1 MKINKNFYIII
12 LLFSVI
18 FCSSSKKTKKI
29 EQTQI
34 DEIQL
39 GEQVNSIYMVVG
51 KKAITKIDMERMT
64 KVVGFISKVENRK
77 INSEDFLIEMLI
89 IEQVA
94 EQESIIVNEE
104 RINNEIEKRRIAANL
119 KTVDEFKNIIEKET
133 GLPFDL
139 WKDVLR
145 YQLLKQLIIQIQIS
159 VPQPTDKEIED
170 FYNKHRKDIG
180 IEVLYREIVFP
191 KTYTIKDEKNIYE
204 IVKSTYNQIQSN
216 PNGFAEIAK
225 NLKENVSPYKA
236 GGGIRLWTPIVDIAR
251 EDQAVAGA
259 LFQLPVGSISPIFKN
274 QSGQYVILKIEG
286 KRPIPLEKVQE
297 LIRSRLYYD
306 KAEEAFQNWLEQKKR
321 NLIIKKIA

>member
-12 LLFSVI
+12 LLFFII
-18 FCSSSKKTKKI
+18 FCSSSKETKKVERI
-29 EQTQI
+29 EI
-34 DEIQL
+34 DESQL

-51 KKAITKIDMERMT
+51 KKAITKIEMERIN
-64 KVVGFISKVENRK
+64 KLVGFISKVENRK
-77 INSEDFLIEMLI
+77 VNPEDFMIEMLI
-89 IEQVA
+89 IEQVS
-94 EQESIIVNEE
+94 EEESIIVNEE

-119 KTVDEFKNIIEKET
+119 KTVDEFKNIIEKES

-145 YQLLKQLIIQIQIS
+145 YQLLKQLIIQIQIL
-159 VPQPTDKEIED
+159 VPQPTEKEIED

-191 KTYTIKDEKNIYE
+191 KTYTIQDEKNIYE
-204 IVKSTYNQIQSN
+204 IVKSTYNQIQGN
-216 PNGFAEIAK
+216 PNSFAEIAK
-225 NLKENVSPYKA
+225 DLKENVSPYKA

-251 EDQAVAGA
+251 EDQVVAGA

-274 QSGQYVILKIEG
+274 QNGQYVILKIEG

-306 KAEEAFQNWLEQKKR
+306 KTEEAFQDWIKQKKQ